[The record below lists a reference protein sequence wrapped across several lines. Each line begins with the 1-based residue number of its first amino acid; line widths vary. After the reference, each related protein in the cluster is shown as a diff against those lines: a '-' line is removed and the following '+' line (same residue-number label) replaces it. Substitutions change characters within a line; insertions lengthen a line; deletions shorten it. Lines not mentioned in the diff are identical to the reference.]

1 VTAAATRARTRTAGR
16 TRRLAWP
23 VAGAAGAAA
32 GAGYWFC
39 MSPYSQALGAF
50 PYRGPGKHERARD
63 KVVALTFDDGPNEP
77 YTSQIA
83 DFLAE
88 RQIRA
93 TFFQVGRAVLRHQEV
108 SRRLLADGH
117 VIGNHSFTH
126 EFTNCLSARTLADE
140 VRKGQAALAT
150 IGLRPA
156 LYRPPWLLR
165 VPALRPVLAEHGLR
179 PVSGEFCHP
188 LEVFQPR
195 AQVIANG
202 ALAKARPGSIVI
214 FHDGHDGHDGG
225 RASTVAA
232 TRIVVD
238 QLSRDGY
245 RFVTV
250 DELLG
255 IPAYQEP
262 SQPSQPSPAPAT
274 PAAPAAVR
282 RR

>member
-1 VTAAATRARTRTAGR
+1 VNCATRLR
-16 TRRLAWP
+16 WP
-23 VAGAAGAAA
+23 AAGAAA
-32 GAGYWFC
+32 AAAGYWFC

-50 PYRGPGKHERARD
+50 PYRGAVSD

-77 YTSQIA
+77 YTSQLA

-93 TFFQVGRAVLRHQEV
+93 TFFQVGRAVLRYPEV
-108 SRRLLADGH
+108 SGRLLADGH

-126 EFTNCLSARTLADE
+126 EFTNCLSPRALAEE
-140 VRKGQAALAT
+140 VRMGQEALAT

-165 VPALRPVLAEHGLR
+165 IPALRGVLADHGLR
-179 PVSGEFCHP
+179 AVSGEFCHP

-195 AQVIANG
+195 AQLIAEG
-202 ALAKARPGSIVI
+202 VVAKARPGSIVI
-214 FHDGHDGHDGG
+214 FHDGYDGHEGN

-232 TRIVVD
+232 ARIVVD
-238 QLSRDGY
+238 RLSSQGY

-255 IPAYQEP
+255 IPAYQQREP
-262 SQPSQPSPAPAT
+262 AL
-274 PAAPAAVR
+274 AAVG
-282 RR
+282 

>member
-1 VTAAATRARTRTAGR
+1 VVTAARVAA
-16 TRRLAWP
+16 
-23 VAGAAGAAA
+23 AGAAAGASAA

-39 MSPYSQALGAF
+39 MSPYSQALGTF
-50 PYRGPGKHERARD
+50 PYRGQGKDR
-63 KVVALTFDDGPNEP
+63 VVALTFDDGPNEP
-77 YTSQIA
+77 YTSEIA

-93 TFFQVGRAVLRHQEV
+93 TFFQVGRAVLRYQEV

-126 EFTNCLSARTLADE
+126 EFTNCLSPRALADE
-140 VRKGQAALAT
+140 VRMGQAALAT

-165 VPALRPVLAEHGLR
+165 IPALRGVLAEHGLR

-195 AQVIANG
+195 AQLIANG
-202 ALAKARPGSIVI
+202 VLAKARPGSIVI
-214 FHDGHDGHDGG
+214 FHDGYDGHEGN

-232 TRIVVD
+232 ARIVVD
-238 QLSRDGY
+238 RLTLDGY

-255 IPAYQEP
+255 IPAYQTP
-262 SQPSQPSPAPAT
+262 RRAPAT
-274 PAAPAAVR
+274 ARVAG
-282 RR
+282 

>member
-1 VTAAATRARTRTAGR
+1 MAANRARTWTAAATAAS
-16 TRRLAWP
+16 A
-23 VAGAAGAAA
+23 VAGAA

-39 MSPYSQALGAF
+39 MSSYSQALGPF
-50 PYRGPGKHERARD
+50 PYRGTTPGR
-63 KVVALTFDDGPNEP
+63 VVALTFDDGPNEP

-83 DFLAE
+83 DFLAD

-93 TFFQVGRAVLRHQEV
+93 TFFQVGRAVLRHQDV

-126 EFTNCLSARTLADE
+126 EFTNCLSPRTLARE
-140 VRKGQAALAT
+140 VRMGQAALAT

-165 VPALRPVLAEHGLR
+165 VPALRGVLAEHGLR

-195 AQVIANG
+195 ARLIADG
-202 ALAKARPGSIVI
+202 VLAKARPGSIVI
-214 FHDGHDGHDGG
+214 FHDGYDGHEGD
-225 RASTVAA
+225 RSSTVAA
-232 TRIVVD
+232 ARIVVNK
-238 QLSRDGY
+238 LSRQGY
-245 RFVTV
+245 QFVTV

-255 IPAYQEP
+255 IPAYQE
-262 SQPSQPSPAPAT
+262 QPAN
-274 PAAPAAVR
+274 
-282 RR
+282 

>member
-1 VTAAATRARTRTAGR
+1 MVTGAA
-16 TRRLAWP
+16 RLRWP
-23 VAGAAGAAA
+23 AAAGAAA
-32 GAGYWFC
+32 GAGYWLC
-39 MSPYSQALGAF
+39 LSPYSQALGPF
-50 PYRGPGKHERARD
+50 PYRGAGTG

-77 YTSQIA
+77 YTSRLA
-83 DFLAE
+83 DFLAQ

-93 TFFQVGRAVLRHQEV
+93 TFFQVGRAVLRYPEV

-126 EFTNCLSARTLADE
+126 EFTNCLSPRALAGE
-140 VRKGQAALAT
+140 VRMGQEALAT

-165 VPALRPVLAEHGLR
+165 TPALRRILAGHGLR
-179 PVSGEFCHP
+179 AVSGEFCHP

-195 AQVIANG
+195 PQLIARG
-202 ALAKARPGSIVI
+202 VLAKVRPGSIVI
-214 FHDGHDGHDGG
+214 FHDGFDGHAGD

-232 TRIVVD
+232 ARIVVD
-238 QLSRDGY
+238 RLSADGY

-255 IPAYQEP
+255 VPAYL
-262 SQPSQPSPAPAT
+262 PA
-274 PAAPAAVR
+274 
-282 RR
+282 